1 LSFTG
6 VGFCLVFLTG
16 CVLAFARH
24 PIWGASLYVST
35 FFIGPQQHWW
45 GQGVLAEVRWAYIAA
60 VVTLL
65 ALLFTRKA
73 KPQAIPLTR
82 HTPFWLMVL
91 FTCWLAIQYLWAL
104 DPQKHFVLLD
114 YYVKFT
120 IAMALIYRCV
130 DSEESLKILLWT
142 HFGCCF
148 YLGWLAYSSYEG
160 GRFEDFGGAGL
171 SEANAAA
178 LALGSGVMV
187 GAALLL
193 AGKTREKLV
202 VLGGIPFI
210 INGIVTTISR
220 SGSLA
225 LVIGGLV
232 FNLFAPR
239 KYARLVKVLSVPAVL
254 LFLMLAGTAY
264 WTRMSTLEQA
274 GETVQGEDTGAD
286 RLEIIK
292 AQFRM
297 FKAYPM
303 GCGSNCTAVLS
314 PQYLSA
320 QYLAWAPV
328 GVQRERASHNT
339 FVTMLVEHGVP
350 GAMFYV
356 AMLLWTLKAVWK
368 LARTYRTDTGFM
380 TAVFPGVVAVL
391 GGIVVGDMFVSY
403 ARFEIRFWFLA
414 LLMAMLSI
422 QARRVSEPVP
432 GPVRGAAGP
441 LPGFAGAHP
450 VRPAAPRV
458 VGGPEMRSGSQ

>member
-1 LSFTG
+1 MSITG
-6 VGFCLVFLTG
+6 VAFVLVFFVG

-24 PIWGASLYVST
+24 PIWGAALYVAM
-35 FFIGPQQHWW
+35 FFIAPQQHWW

-65 ALLFTRKA
+65 ALLCTRKA
-73 KPQAIPLTR
+73 KAPAIPLTR
-82 HTPFWLMVL
+82 HTPFWLMML
-91 FTCWLAIQYLWAL
+91 FTVWLAIQYLWAL
-104 DPQKHFVLLD
+104 DPKEHFVLLD
-114 YYVKFT
+114 YYFKFT

-130 DSEESLKILLWT
+130 DSEESLAVLLWT

-178 LALGSGVMV
+178 LALGSGVLV
-187 GAALLL
+187 GASLFL
-193 AGKTREKLV
+193 AGRMRQKLV
-202 VLGGIPFI
+202 VLGGMPFI

-225 LVIGGLV
+225 LVVGGLI

-239 KYARLVKVLSVPAVL
+239 KYSRLVKLLSVPAVL
-254 LFLMLAGTAY
+254 LFFMLAGTQY
-264 WTRMSTLEQA
+264 WNRMSTLEQA
-274 GETVQGEDTGAD
+274 GETVQGEDTGVD

-303 GCGSNCTAVLS
+303 GCGSSCTAVLS

-320 QYLAWAPV
+320 QYLAWAPK

-339 FVTMLVEHGVP
+339 VMTMLVEHGIP
-350 GAMFYV
+350 GGLFYL
-356 AMLLWTLKAVWK
+356 AMLLWTLKTVWK
-368 LARTYRTDTGFM
+368 LARMYRTDTGFA
-380 TAVFPGVVAVL
+380 TAMFPGIVAVL
-391 GGIVVGDMFVSY
+391 GGILVGDMFVSY
-403 ARFEIRFWFLA
+403 ARFEIRFWFVA
-414 LLMAMLSI
+414 LLMAMLSM
-422 QARRVSEPVP
+422 QARRVSEAVP
-432 GPVRGAAGP
+432 APMPGAVGA
-441 LPGFAGAHP
+441 LPGFASARA
-450 VRPAAPRV
+450 VRPLAPRAG
-458 VGGPEMRSGSQ
+458 GGPEMRSDSR